1 MWSIALSHTPG
12 SPARG
17 QAHRKHSIIG
27 ICSLQSTFT
36 FRFKAATFPV
46 LPDTSHTPE
55 ISKAETITPAFQKN
69 PDVARLS
76 SFTCPRTRREQVMS
90 LVGSLKVSNSQ
101 SKTGPFYPVTSL
113 CSQHKMPCLK
123 YPPGV
128 SHPSGDQG
136 VPGAPEISL
145 RYLVPVWLPRA
156 SQDHVFW
163 DALPTSPWTLPSST
177 AQHSAL

>member
-1 MWSIALSHTPG
+1 MVHSPQPYPWEPSAGPGTQKALQT
-12 SPARG
+12 
-17 QAHRKHSIIG
+17 
-27 ICSLQSTFT
+27 CLQSTFT
-36 FRFKAATFPV
+36 SRFKAATFPV

-55 ISKAETITPAFQKN
+55 ISQAETITPAFQKN
-69 PDVARLS
+69 TNAARLS
-76 SFTCPRTRREQVMS
+76 SFTCPRTRREQVTS

-113 CSQHKMPCLK
+113 CSQNKMPCLK
-123 YPPGV
+123 FPPGV

-136 VPGAPEISL
+136 VPGVPEISL

-163 DALPTSPWTLPSST
+163 DALPASPWTLPSST